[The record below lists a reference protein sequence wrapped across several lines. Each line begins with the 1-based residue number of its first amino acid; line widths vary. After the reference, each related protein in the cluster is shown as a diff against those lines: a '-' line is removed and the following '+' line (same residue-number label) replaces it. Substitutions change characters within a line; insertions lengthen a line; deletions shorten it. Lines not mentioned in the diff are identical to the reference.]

1 MPNQAFTS
9 FTRTWIGFFSGNISV
24 DDLKTGTFKFACTR
38 EHLFPHDNTIDTL
51 GPTYPAEITWVAGV
65 VTPTQSLSQYRRH
78 TGRVPISYVSDEV
91 KEKFNEFLC
100 IISDRDYDGDVE
112 FRDDDETEGMSSDA
126 VERFITRR
134 WKAIVEH
141 VRKWEG

>member
-1 MPNQAFTS
+1 MPEAFQS

-51 GPTYPAEITWVAGV
+51 GPTYPAEITWVGNG
-65 VTPTQSLSQYRRH
+65 RRIH
-78 TGRVPISYVSDEV
+78 SGRVPFTYVSNEV

-112 FRDDDETEGMSSDA
+112 FRDDDEEETFHERHTADG
-126 VERFITRR
+126 VERRVTRR